1 MEEFVEQL
9 VTQSKEYFRGK
20 ELEFE
25 NKSKYIQCIRHPT
38 DPNTF
43 ISVQKVQRSG
53 KEKLTSEQ
61 NNTEWSDVDFD
72 VTEMCDE
79 FHL

>member
-1 MEEFVEQL
+1 MEEFVKQL
-9 VTQSKEYFRGK
+9 ITQSKEYFRGK

-25 NKSKYIQCIRHPT
+25 NKSKYIQCIRHPS

-53 KEKLTSEQ
+53 REKLTSDH
-61 NNTEWSDVDFD
+61 NNTNESDIDLD
-72 VTEMCDE
+72 LAEMREE